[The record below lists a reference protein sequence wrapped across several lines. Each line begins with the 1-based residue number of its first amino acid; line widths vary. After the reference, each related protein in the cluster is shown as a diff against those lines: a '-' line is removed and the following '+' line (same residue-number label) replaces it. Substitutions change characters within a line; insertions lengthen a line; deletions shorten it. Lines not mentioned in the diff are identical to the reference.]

1 LPLGCREAGLSAR
14 HLIHLS
20 IRLRLQTGGG
30 HECTLSCD
38 PDPTR
43 AR

>member
-1 LPLGCREAGLSAR
+1 VSAR

-20 IRLRLQTGGG
+20 IRLRLQPGGSD
-30 HECTLSCD
+30 ECTLSCE
-38 PDPTR
+38 PDPIR